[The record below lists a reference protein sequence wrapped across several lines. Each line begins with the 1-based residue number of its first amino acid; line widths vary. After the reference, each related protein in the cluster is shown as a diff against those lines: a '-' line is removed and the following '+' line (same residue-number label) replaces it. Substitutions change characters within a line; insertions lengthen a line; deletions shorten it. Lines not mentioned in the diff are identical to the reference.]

1 MRVEG
6 EEKAIITER
15 TPGQWAVLR
24 FEATRN
30 GRREFEKTKPTLG
43 RCRVVE
49 KTKPIAWES
58 LRTAQMN
65 SYFAL
70 KPSLLNARVL
80 QKRSKLH

>member
-30 GRREFEKTKPTLG
+30 GKREFEKTKP
-43 RCRVVE
+43 R
-49 KTKPIAWES
+49 AWES
-58 LRTAQMN
+58 LW
-65 SYFAL
+65 L
-70 KPSLLNARVL
+70 VG
-80 QKRSKLH
+80 